1 MFYRVG
7 VREACE
13 TDRCEFG
20 LRGGSLRNHAW
31 FVSCL
36 LYTSMGLPEEVGGIP
51 TDHVTLEM
59 CIRDSGN
66 PPHFP

>member
-20 LRGGSLRNHAW
+20 LRGGGLRNHAW
-31 FVSCL
+31 FVSMAWDRSVVL
-36 LYTSMGLPEEVGGIP
+36 FAYGTMSRYDF
-51 TDHVTLEM
+51 TA
-59 CIRDSGN
+59 
-66 PPHFP
+66 